1 MPAVQLTA
9 RPRPAASYRDCLRKC
24 ARCGVAYS
32 NGRSRPTLIYEDP
45 LDNLPPPLRP
55 GALDLLERSMNV
67 DNRSNKR
74 AKFGFIRS
82 EDAVTWT
89 IFVGL
94 QRSIPFALP
103 AICRALFDL
112 SIEQPPEL
120 LLWGASVEGG
130 EGGRAVEE
138 RLIRISDHLGER
150 ARSRSEPDVI
160 LDFGPAGLVVIEVKY
175 QSSNDHRER
184 ANWAPYLDERRAF
197 DQPRLAQSSGLYE
210 LVRNW
215 RFAHDLA
222 GSRPFLLVN
231 LAPKRTLETTAGRAL
246 FERSLGAKEN
256 GRFLPLSWTDFLGV
270 VEEQEVQRPPW
281 WDPYVESRSLRS

>member
-1 MPAVQLTA
+1 MA

-24 ARCGVAYS
+24 ERCGVAYS

-45 LDNLPPPLRP
+45 LDNLPTALRS
-55 GALDLLERSMNV
+55 GALDVLERSMNV

-94 QRSIPFALP
+94 LRSIPFALP
-103 AICRALFDL
+103 AICRELFDL
-112 SIEQPPEL
+112 SIEQAPEL
-120 LLWGASVEGG
+120 LLWGASVEGSKRG
-130 EGGRAVEE
+130 QAVEE
-138 RLIRISDHLGER
+138 RLIDISDRLGER

-175 QSSNDHRER
+175 QSPNDHRER
-184 ANWAPYLDERRAF
+184 ANWTPYLNESRAF
-197 DQPRLAQSSGLYE
+197 AQPTLAQSSGLYE

-215 RFAHDLA
+215 RIAHDLA
-222 GSRPFLLVN
+222 ASSPFLLVN
-231 LAPKRTLETTAGRAL
+231 LAPQHLLDATPGRPL
-246 FERSLGAKEN
+246 FERSLGARGN
-256 GRFLPLSWTDFLGV
+256 GRFLPLSWSDFLAV
-270 VEEQEVQRPPW
+270 VEGQETQLPPW